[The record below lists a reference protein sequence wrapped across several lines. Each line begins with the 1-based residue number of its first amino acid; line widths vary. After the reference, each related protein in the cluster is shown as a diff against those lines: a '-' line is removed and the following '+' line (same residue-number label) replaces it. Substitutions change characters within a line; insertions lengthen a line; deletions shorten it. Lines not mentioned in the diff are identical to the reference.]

1 MKCRNCGYSNS
12 SERTSCVKCNTPLD
26 SREEASVVKAPARS
40 EEQEQIAK
48 TIMGKQPVE
57 PFIDRPVHGQAHQ
70 PLNGAAPAASACPQ
84 CAYPVLPASTFCPN
98 CNAELKASDVQANLV
113 NRVQRNEKAV
123 AGTIDPFRRQ
133 GFSLRPIVNGVPSST
148 VYEFT
153 DNSVR
158 LNRSNTL
165 QDNMTITSKTQAEI
179 ANRDGVWT
187 IVDHSEAKTTFVQA
201 GEPKEIRK
209 GDIIVMGDTK
219 FIFE

>member
-1 MKCRNCGYSNS
+1 V
-12 SERTSCVKCNTPLD
+12 SE
-26 SREEASVVKAPARS
+26 AKAPAKA
-40 EEQEQIAK
+40 EGQEHIAK
-48 TIMGKQPVE
+48 TIRGQQPRE
-57 PFIDRPVHGQAHQ
+57 PFIDRPLQAEANL
-70 PLNGAAPAASACPQ
+70 PLNGASPAASNCSH
-84 CAYPVLPASTFCPN
+84 CGYPLLQASSFCPN
-98 CNAELKASDVQANLV
+98 CNSPVQAPVPQVNPV
-113 NRVQRNEKAV
+113 NRVNRNENPMV
-123 AGTIDPFRRQ
+123 GTIDPFRRQ

-148 VYEFT
+148 VYEFA

-179 ANRDGVWT
+179 SNRDGVWT